1 MITATG
7 FLLYYIFRTT
17 RDPIQRPGLLFNLN
31 NGYPTH
37 SVVGS
42 IVYQPSAFRSII
54 RWSALFHE
62 KRCKILIPHET
73 RGLAWTCCAKLFCR
87 LYLLLTWL
95 LFICLS
101 MVCAWAAVFRI
112 PCKTMSSLYCDWW
125 RVSSK
130 HKWLSWFN
138 GVKWLMMRLL
148 HYDLNKLKK
157 TYFHRTKTWNT
168 ANELYILKFSSFFL
182 VETNLFLTIFC
193 HIQVNWI
200 FNVRGRVRAFLWSQS
215 AEDLHVVIF
224 VLLLSI
230 DTARYQSDILCRF
243 WSLIRIHVGWFCF
256 IFSVML

>member
-73 RGLAWTCCAKLFCR
+73 RGLAWTCCVKLFCR

-112 PCKTMSSLYCDWW
+112 PCKTMSSLYCNWW

-138 GVKWLMMRLL
+138 GVEWLMLRLL

-168 ANELYILKFSSFFL
+168 ANELYILKFSSFFFGGNKL
-182 VETNLFLTIFC
+182 VFNNNLPHSSELDFQCPWTCPCVSLKP
-193 HIQVNWI
+193 VS
-200 FNVRGRVRAFLWSQS
+200 GRSTCS
-215 AEDLHVVIF
+215 N
-224 VLLLSI
+224 
-230 DTARYQSDILCRF
+230 
-243 WSLIRIHVGWFCF
+243 FCF
-256 IFSVML
+256 TSFNWHSSLSKWHSL